1 MEIHIQKT
9 EKVHITKEQQ
19 RDIALK
25 VLEDV
30 FYRVLRNKGFDDL
43 REKRELGAKEGELY
57 ACIVTSDYHHGGED
71 ISWIREASEEEST
84 LYNNVKTLKR
94 LINENISSNTH

>member
-1 MEIHIQKT
+1 MEIYIQKT

-25 VLEDV
+25 VVEEV
-30 FYRVLRNKGFDDL
+30 FYRTIRHKGFNDL

-57 ACIVTSDYHHGGED
+57 ACNVTSDYHHGGDD
-71 ISWIREASEEEST
+71 ISWIRKATEEEST
-84 LYNNVKTLKR
+84 LYNSVESLKK
-94 LINENISSNTH
+94 LIHEYPNK

>member
-25 VLEDV
+25 VLEEV
-30 FYRVLRNKGFDDL
+30 FDRTLISKGFNDL

-57 ACIVTSDYHHGGED
+57 ACNVTSDYHHGGDD
-71 ISWIREASEEEST
+71 ISWIRKATEEEST
-84 LYNNVKTLKR
+84 LYNSVESLKK
-94 LINENISSNTH
+94 LIREYTNK